1 MANTLQD
8 SGTIRLPNDE
18 AFAEHVNAVGA
29 DVDLASID
37 LASEIP
43 KPIDTKPRR
52 VEEDV
57 CADPNH
63 AFDDPKVNEN
73 AHESDDASDADSNQ
87 EPSLPTGR
95 FEKRAGNTIAFLTS
109 LVTHVLLLLLLASW
123 MYVAG
128 KPSQGLL
135 LSAEVGTSQDTSLDV
150 MQSFELSPQV
160 GELETTEVQLESP
173 ELSLD
178 FDIKADFEVP
188 KPLGNSGI
196 SSTLTSLTVGD
207 VVQNIQAKVNDGRGA
222 SFFGAYA
229 EGKRFVYVL
238 DSSRSMLGDR
248 WEYACHQLIDS
259 LTGLKEGQEFFIICF
274 DLETTLLFNATPNQA
289 QFYPADNEMVKKVR
303 NWLRSRTLG
312 RATKPAMALTFAL
325 NLNPDAIFLLSDGE
339 LQDNSQMM
347 LRQMNGTQ
355 FERRQIPI
363 HTVHLFS
370 MQGRFTLQRIA
381 LENGGTF
388 TPIEGAIPFGGFRRR

>member
-1 MANTLQD
+1 M
-8 SGTIRLPNDE
+8 
-18 AFAEHVNAVGA
+18 
-29 DVDLASID
+29 
-37 LASEIP
+37 
-43 KPIDTKPRR
+43 
-52 VEEDV
+52 
-57 CADPNH
+57 
-63 AFDDPKVNEN
+63 
-73 AHESDDASDADSNQ
+73 
-87 EPSLPTGR
+87 
-95 FEKRAGNTIAFLTS
+95 
-109 LVTHVLLLLLLASW
+109 
-123 MYVAG
+123 
-128 KPSQGLL
+128 
-135 LSAEVGTSQDTSLDV
+135 
-150 MQSFELSPQV
+150 
-160 GELETTEVQLESP
+160 
-173 ELSLD
+173 
-178 FDIKADFEVP
+178 
-188 KPLGNSGI
+188 
-196 SSTLTSLTVGD
+196 TSLTVGD